1 MYIAQLQA
9 QCCWS
14 VGHFSCWSSMF
25 VWSALP
31 TSLSALTHVGRLLSP
46 VLSPECCPS
55 VGSPRR
61 SLVATAIA
69 ATVYLGVGDLYRLA
83 SPPIATLRSSC
94 CYSYFAAMWSPTP
107 AWPSPHPLSAF
118 ALPRRRRALCCNV
131 RSATLGATVDVL
143 KFLFLLPLR
152 TPFVCPFCVKS
163 SVVSLSSLS
172 NRLSALECNLSRL
185 SCKLDSISAAPSCNV
200 VSSTISPPSPSSP
213 PLTYSAP
220 PRSTSSILPLPPPLV
235 PLRTSGLRPF
245 HLPLVLLQLPWLLL
259 LFFHSYCSW
268 FCPPCCS
275 CFPSFFRC
283 YCFTFFCHY
292 SL

>member
-1 MYIAQLQA
+1 M
-9 QCCWS
+9 
-14 VGHFSCWSSMF
+14 
-25 VWSALP
+25 
-31 TSLSALTHVGRLLSP
+31 LLVSW
-46 VLSPECCPS
+46 
-55 VGSPRR
+55 
-61 SLVATAIA
+61 T
-69 ATVYLGVGDLYRLA
+69 
-83 SPPIATLRSSC
+83 
-94 CYSYFAAMWSPTP
+94 
-107 AWPSPHPLSAF
+107 
-118 ALPRRRRALCCNV
+118 
-131 RSATLGATVDVL
+131 
-143 KFLFLLPLR
+143 LFLLVFCVRVVSPADISLGPDSLWPSAVPSSLPR
-152 TPFVCPFCVKS
+152 VLSVCWLPPALPGRHRHCSHGLPRSRRSVSSRVSAYRHSALFLLLLLLCGDVEPNPGLAQPTSVKCVCTSAKEEGTMLQCEVCHFWSHCRCVKILVSLASTYPFVCPFCVKS

-172 NRLSALECNLSRL
+172 NRLSALECDLSRL